1 MGKPQTQPKPEDPA
15 AAKLPSAAVC
25 ASASCFGIIL
35 SDIYIYIYIHIYI
48 YIFIYLFIYLFVFIY
63 FRTLKFP
70 KLASCVP
77 NPRKRSRL
85 TNSFAC
91 GALS

>member
-35 SDIYIYIYIHIYI
+35 SDIYIYIYTYMYIYI
-48 YIFIYLFIYLFVFIY
+48 YIYIYLFIFIY

-70 KLASCVP
+70 KLASCIP
-77 NPRKRSRL
+77 NTHKRSRL
-85 TNSFAC
+85 TNSFARD
-91 GALS
+91 ALS